1 MATGPVKTRISQLSS
16 EGKSGPPPFVGS
28 RFDTSGVFLRE
39 RGNTVVSHVPPGSAT
54 EGALLDIR
62 TRLMALPHA
71 HHFAFTAP
79 TSLHMTVAQG
89 VLETRRLPDY
99 WPEGTDL
106 QAPVEEVTALYL
118 ERFKAVE
125 DQGQFEVRVKEMTP
139 YGVVVEGASPDDKQ
153 TLQRWRDHLI
163 EPFGYRHPDHD
174 DYEFHITIAYLGK
187 WLPPEALDHY
197 VAQLQTMLTDLQRS
211 NPILELD
218 RPALCSFD
226 DMNHFEP
233 LLYLR

>member
-1 MATGPVKTRISQLSS
+1 MATEPARTRISHLSS
-16 EGKSGPPPFVGS
+16 EGKSGPPPFVGV

-39 RGNTVVSHVPPGSAT
+39 RGNTVVSHVPPGSDT
-54 EGALLDIR
+54 EAALLDIR

-89 VLETRRLPDY
+89 VLETRRQPGY
-99 WPEGTDL
+99 WPEGVDL
-106 QAPVEEVTALYL
+106 QAAVEQVTELYL
-118 ERFKAVE
+118 ERFKDVE
-125 DQGQFEVRVKEMTP
+125 DQGHFEVRVKGLTP
-139 YGVVVEGASPDDKQ
+139 YGIVVEGATADDEK
-153 TLQRWRDHLI
+153 TLQRWRDHLVG
-163 EPFGYRHPDHD
+163 PFGYRHPDHD

-187 WLPPEALDHY
+187 WLPPEAVDLYD
-197 VAQLQTMLTDLQRS
+197 AELQTMLADLMRS
-211 NPILELD
+211 NPVLELD